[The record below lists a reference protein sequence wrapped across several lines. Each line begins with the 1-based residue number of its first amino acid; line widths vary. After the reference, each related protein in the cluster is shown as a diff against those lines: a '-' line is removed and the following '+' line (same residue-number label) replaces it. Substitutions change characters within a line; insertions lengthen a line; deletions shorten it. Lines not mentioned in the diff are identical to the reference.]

1 MYIVMAFHCA
11 DRPRLHIRS
20 CSGNSHRVPLRLA
33 VGLPSA
39 HIAQVLTEPSC
50 PIHYIGTCL
59 RYAYLRR
66 RSLSLRFFFRGSA
79 HRAKHPQL
87 PTITRP
93 SSSRLSSLPAL
104 PVQAYVCSR
113 ARATDIAVSGRG
125 GAGDSGSLSE
135 EKEELPAYEDTRVGR
150 PPGYVDVGLH
160 ANMGAV
166 SLAPPARPRPD
177 APTAEENA

>member
-1 MYIVMAFHCA
+1 M
-11 DRPRLHIRS
+11 
-20 CSGNSHRVPLRLA
+20 
-33 VGLPSA
+33 
-39 HIAQVLTEPSC
+39 
-50 PIHYIGTCL
+50 
-59 RYAYLRR
+59 
-66 RSLSLRFFFRGSA
+66 
-79 HRAKHPQL
+79 
-87 PTITRP
+87 
-93 SSSRLSSLPAL
+93 
-104 PVQAYVCSR
+104 
-113 ARATDIAVSGRG
+113 SGRG